1 MELDGSFQ
9 EHFAC
14 LFVQEQ
20 GCLDNTILQLCHTLC
35 EAGQVTA
42 QNVAIEMTATLIS
55 QRACQSQW
63 LKSGVGAWDSPRKNQ
78 P

>member
-55 QRACQSQW
+55 QRAR
-63 LKSGVGAWDSPRKNQ
+63 GHANRNG
-78 P
+78 